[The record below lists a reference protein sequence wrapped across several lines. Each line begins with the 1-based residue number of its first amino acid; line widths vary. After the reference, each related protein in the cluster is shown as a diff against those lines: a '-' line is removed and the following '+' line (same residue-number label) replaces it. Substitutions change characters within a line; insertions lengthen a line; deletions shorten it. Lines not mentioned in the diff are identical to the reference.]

1 MPRPPF
7 AFRLAIALNGVSV
20 VLTLAALRLLAPAFP
35 APAGVASDIERLV
48 YAVHLLVG
56 PVLVLLLLVLATATI
71 RAMTGALD
79 PLGDAESRLYR
90 KNQRAL
96 SNTVEQTAIF
106 VPAFLALATLLPA
119 VALGGLGLAVMVFVA
134 GRVLFW
140 IGYLIHPFARAP
152 GMAVTLTV
160 NILVVGVDLWL
171 LRP

>member
-1 MPRPPF
+1 MAQAYD
-7 AFRLAIALNGVSV
+7 AFSNGGRLV
-20 VLTLAALRLLAPAFP
+20 AAY
-35 APAGVASDIERLV
+35 GIER
-48 YAVHLLVG
+48 
-56 PVLVLLLLVLATATI
+56 I
-71 RAMTGALD
+71 R
-79 PLGDAESRLYR
+79 
-90 KNQRAL
+90 
-96 SNTVEQTAIF
+96 
-106 VPAFLALATLLPA
+106 LP